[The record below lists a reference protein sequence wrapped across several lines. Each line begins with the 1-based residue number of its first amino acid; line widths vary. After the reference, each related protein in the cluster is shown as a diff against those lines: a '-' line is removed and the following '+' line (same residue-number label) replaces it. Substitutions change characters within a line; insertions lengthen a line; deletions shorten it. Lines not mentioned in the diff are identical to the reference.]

1 MPKIISICN
10 RKGGVGKSTT
20 AVNLGVY
27 LAGLGKQVLLVDL
40 DPQANATLAL
50 GINPKN
56 LKANLY
62 QALIDNF
69 SPEDII
75 KDIGIFGYKIIPS
88 STDLAGA
95 TVELVG
101 LENREFKLK
110 EVLSRLQ
117 TNFDYILI
125 DCPPSLCLL
134 TVNGLVASDKV
145 IIPVQC
151 EYFALNGLS
160 QLLDTISLVG
170 NSLNPSLKI
179 MGVLLTMHDRRLKLS
194 WEVIKEVRR
203 NFPGHV
209 FDAIIP
215 KCVSLAEAPRFSKTI
230 LQYAPASEGAN
241 AYRQFAQEI
250 IELEKT
256 AESNQQSNIQHL
268 ISNI

>member
-1 MPKIISICN
+1 MSKVISICN

-27 LAGLGKQVLLVDL
+27 LVGLGKQVLLVDL
-40 DPQANATLAL
+40 DPQANATLAM

-62 QALIDNF
+62 QVLIDNF

-110 EVLSRLQ
+110 EALSRLQ

-230 LQYAPASEGAN
+230 LQYAPNSEGAN

-250 IELEKT
+250 IELENEQRT
-256 AESNQQSNIQHL
+256 MNNGQ
-268 ISNI
+268 